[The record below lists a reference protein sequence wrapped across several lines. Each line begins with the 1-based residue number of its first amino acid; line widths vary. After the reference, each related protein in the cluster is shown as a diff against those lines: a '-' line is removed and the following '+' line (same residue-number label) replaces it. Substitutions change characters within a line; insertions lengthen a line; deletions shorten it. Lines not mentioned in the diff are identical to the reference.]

1 MSRKEVL
8 DPVTMEDFMQVCLPP
23 RQLPAMRTGVD
34 TSCYSSQNADVWNQ
48 SSLGHAQ
55 ALQRINSSVSKDD
68 VRRHEEW
75 RDEFGS
81 V

>member
-23 RQLPAMRTGVD
+23 QPALCCAYMG
-34 TSCYSSQNADVWNQ
+34 CCISQYAALSEQ
-48 SSLGHAQ
+48 SSLWHVQ